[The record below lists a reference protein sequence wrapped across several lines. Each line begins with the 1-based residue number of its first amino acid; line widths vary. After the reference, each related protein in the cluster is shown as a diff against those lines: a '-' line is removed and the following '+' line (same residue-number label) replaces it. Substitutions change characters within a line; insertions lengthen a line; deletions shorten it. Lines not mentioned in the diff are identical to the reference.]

1 MKKSH
6 VTFVLAA
13 FSLIFASCASKPK
26 VEETKPAVE
35 PAEEKVE
42 QVVEQPEEEAPVVI
56 EEDNSAA
63 LEADENARKSSVE
76 EYEKAKALKNRID
89 ELGFALYDQTSYDA
103 GNKSLSDFENLK
115 DSDNASGAELLNL
128 SKDAYGKFANV
139 LNKAYKQLAK
149 EARTKAFVAKKDADS
164 VKAGAAAKAD
174 YNKAADEFKAGD
186 TNYSMQNCESAYGH
200 YITSESLFKSVFNT
214 VSERRAAAQKAIDE
228 AKAKVE
234 AAQQYALNADQEK
247 PLTDENTEGIEAED
261 AVLLEE
267 DSYTAPETLEA
278 EIPEEIEDFEG
289 DGNIE
294 ENPYV
299 APVVEESP
307 VVETTPAA
315 EEVQAAEET
324 SVAGETP
331 AEPEASV
338 AEEAAPA
345 EETTPVIEES
355 SAEPEASVAEE
366 TTPAEEAPVAE
377 EAAPAEE
384 SPVVET
390 TPAAEEIQA
399 VEETS
404 VAGETPA
411 EPEAPVA
418 EETPV
423 IEETPAEP
431 EASVAEEASPAE
443 EAPAEPEVT
452 AAEEVPVAEEEAP
465 AAEEAPVIEETPAE
479 PETSVIEEE
488 PSVEIVEQEAE

>member
-42 QVVEQPEEEAPVVI
+42 QVVEQPEEKAPVVI

-149 EARTKAFVAKKDADS
+149 EARTKAFAAKKDADS

-200 YITSESLFKSVFNT
+200 YVTSESLFKSVFNA

-307 VVETTPAA
+307 VVETTSAA

-366 TTPAEEAPVAE
+366 TTPAEEAP
-377 EAAPAEE
+377 
-384 SPVVET
+384 
-390 TPAAEEIQA
+390 AAE
-399 VEETS
+399 
-404 VAGETPA
+404 GTP
-411 EPEAPVA
+411 E
-418 EETPV
+418 
-423 IEETPAEP
+423 
-431 EASVAEEASPAE
+431 
-443 EAPAEPEVT
+443 EPEVT
-452 AAEEVPVAEEEAP
+452 AAEEASVAEETT
-465 AAEEAPVIEETPAE
+465 PVIEETPAE

>member
-200 YITSESLFKSVFNT
+200 YITSESLFKSVFNA

-299 APVVEESP
+299 APVVEESS

-315 EEVQAAEET
+315 EEVQTAEET

-338 AEEAAPA
+338 AEEASPA
-345 EETTPVIEES
+345 EETPVIEGTP
-355 SAEPEASVAEE
+355 AEPEVTS
-366 TTPAEEAPVAE
+366 AEEAPVAE

-384 SPVVET
+384 
-390 TPAAEEIQA
+390 
-399 VEETS
+399 
-404 VAGETPA
+404 TPA
-411 EPEAPVA
+411 EPEAPA
-418 EETPV
+418 
-423 IEETPAEP
+423 
-431 EASVAEEASPAE
+431 AEEASPAE
-443 EAPAEPEVT
+443 ET
-452 AAEEVPVAEEEAP
+452 T
-465 AAEEAPVIEETPAE
+465 PVIEETPAE

>member
-89 ELGFALYDQTSYDA
+89 ELGFAPYDQTSYDA

-115 DSDNASGAELLNL
+115 DSDNDSGAELLNL

-200 YITSESLFKSVFNT
+200 YVTSESLFKSVFNA

-315 EEVQAAEET
+315 EPEVTAAEESSPAEETTPVIEETPAEPEVTSAEEAPVAEETTPVTEEVQAAEET

-331 AEPEASV
+331 AEPEA
-338 AEEAAPA
+338 
-345 EETTPVIEES
+345 
-355 SAEPEASVAEE
+355 
-366 TTPAEEAPVAE
+366 
-377 EAAPAEE
+377 
-384 SPVVET
+384 
-390 TPAAEEIQA
+390 PAAEG
-399 VEETS
+399 T
-404 VAGETPA
+404 
-411 EPEAPVA
+411 
-418 EETPV
+418 
-423 IEETPAEP
+423 
-431 EASVAEEASPAE
+431 
-443 EAPAEPEVT
+443 PAEPEVT
-452 AAEEVPVAEEEAP
+452 AAEEAP
-465 AAEEAPVIEETPAE
+465 AAEETTPAE

>member
-1 MKKSH
+1 MKESH

-76 EYEKAKALKNRID
+76 EYEKAKALKKRID

-200 YITSESLFKSVFNT
+200 YVTSESLFKSVFNA

-307 VVETTPAA
+307 VVETTPA

-324 SVAGETP
+324 SVAG
-331 AEPEASV
+331 
-338 AEEAAPA
+338 
-345 EETTPVIEES
+345 
-355 SAEPEASVAEE
+355 
-366 TTPAEEAPVAE
+366 
-377 EAAPAEE
+377 
-384 SPVVET
+384 
-390 TPAAEEIQA
+390 
-399 VEETS
+399 
-404 VAGETPA
+404 
-411 EPEAPVA
+411 
-418 EETPV
+418 
-423 IEETPAEP
+423 ETPAEP

-452 AAEEVPVAEEEAP
+452 AAEEAPAAEEASPAEEVQAAEETSVAGETPAEPEASVAEETAPAEETPAEPEVTAAEEVPVAEPEAP
-465 AAEEAPVIEETPAE
+465 AAEEAPIIEETPAE

>member
-42 QVVEQPEEEAPVVI
+42 QVVEQPEKEAPVVI

-89 ELGFALYDQTSYDA
+89 ELGFAPYDQTSYDA

-200 YITSESLFKSVFNT
+200 YITSESLFKSVFNA

-307 VVETTPAA
+307 VVETTPA

-338 AEEAAPA
+338 AEEASPAEEAPA
-345 EETTPVIEES
+345 E
-355 SAEPEASVAEE
+355 PEVTS
-366 TTPAEEAPVAE
+366 AEEAPVAE

-384 SPVVET
+384 T
-390 TPAAEEIQA
+390 T
-399 VEETS
+399 
-404 VAGETPA
+404 
-411 EPEAPVA
+411 
-418 EETPV
+418 
-423 IEETPAEP
+423 
-431 EASVAEEASPAE
+431 
-443 EAPAEPEVT
+443 
-452 AAEEVPVAEEEAP
+452 
-465 AAEEAPVIEETPAE
+465 PVIEETPAE

>member
-42 QVVEQPEEEAPVVI
+42 QVVEQPEEKAPVVI

-200 YITSESLFKSVFNT
+200 YVTSESLFKSVFNA

-315 EEVQAAEET
+315 EEVQAVEET

-338 AEEAAPA
+338 AEEASPA
-345 EETTPVIEES
+345 EETPVIEES
-355 SAEPEASVAEE
+355 SAEPEASVA
-366 TTPAEEAPVAE
+366 
-377 EAAPAEE
+377 
-384 SPVVET
+384 
-390 TPAAEEIQA
+390 
-399 VEETS
+399 
-404 VAGETPA
+404 GETPA
-411 EPEAPVA
+411 EPEAPAA
-418 EETPV
+418 EE
-423 IEETPAEP
+423 AAP
-431 EASVAEEASPAE
+431 EASVAEEAPAAEETTPAEPEVTSAE
-443 EAPAEPEVT
+443 EAPVAEETTPVIEGTPAEPEVT

-465 AAEEAPVIEETPAE
+465 AAEEAPIIEETPAE

>member
-149 EARTKAFVAKKDADS
+149 EARTKAFAAKKDADS

-200 YITSESLFKSVFNT
+200 YVTSESLFKSVFNT

-307 VVETTPAA
+307 VVETTSAA

-366 TTPAEEAPVAE
+366 TTPAEEAP
-377 EAAPAEE
+377 
-384 SPVVET
+384 
-390 TPAAEEIQA
+390 AAE
-399 VEETS
+399 
-404 VAGETPA
+404 GTP
-411 EPEAPVA
+411 E
-418 EETPV
+418 
-423 IEETPAEP
+423 
-431 EASVAEEASPAE
+431 
-443 EAPAEPEVT
+443 EPEVT
-452 AAEEVPVAEEEAP
+452 AAEEAPVAEETT
-465 AAEEAPVIEETPAE
+465 PVIEETPAE

>member
-149 EARTKAFVAKKDADS
+149 EARTKAFAAKKDADS
-164 VKAGAAAKAD
+164 VKAGAAAKVD

-200 YITSESLFKSVFNT
+200 YVTSESLFKSVFNT

-299 APVVEESP
+299 APVVEESS

-345 EETTPVIEES
+345 EE
-355 SAEPEASVAEE
+355 EA
-366 TTPAEEAPVAE
+366 
-377 EAAPAEE
+377 
-384 SPVVET
+384 
-390 TPAAEEIQA
+390 
-399 VEETS
+399 
-404 VAGETPA
+404 
-411 EPEAPVA
+411 
-418 EETPV
+418 PV

-431 EASVAEEASPAE
+431 EAPAAEETAPAE
-443 EAPAEPEVT
+443 EIPVIEGTPEEPEVT
-452 AAEEVPVAEEEAP
+452 AAEEVPVAEEA
-465 AAEEAPVIEETPAE
+465 ALAEETPVIEETPAE

>member
-42 QVVEQPEEEAPVVI
+42 QVVEQPEEKAPVVI

-149 EARTKAFVAKKDADS
+149 EARTKAFAAKKDADS

-200 YITSESLFKSVFNT
+200 YVTSESLFKSVFNT

-307 VVETTPAA
+307 VVETTSAA

-366 TTPAEEAPVAE
+366 TTPAEEAP
-377 EAAPAEE
+377 
-384 SPVVET
+384 
-390 TPAAEEIQA
+390 AAE
-399 VEETS
+399 
-404 VAGETPA
+404 GTP
-411 EPEAPVA
+411 E
-418 EETPV
+418 
-423 IEETPAEP
+423 
-431 EASVAEEASPAE
+431 
-443 EAPAEPEVT
+443 EPEVT
-452 AAEEVPVAEEEAP
+452 AAEEAPVAEETT
-465 AAEEAPVIEETPAE
+465 PVIEETPAE

>member
-89 ELGFALYDQTSYDA
+89 ELGFASYDQTSYDA

-200 YITSESLFKSVFNT
+200 YVTSESLFKSVFNA

-299 APVVEESP
+299 APVVEESS

-315 EEVQAAEET
+315 EEVQTAEET

-338 AEEAAPA
+338 AEEAAL
-345 EETTPVIEES
+345 
-355 SAEPEASVAEE
+355 
-366 TTPAEEAPVAE
+366 
-377 EAAPAEE
+377 AEE

-390 TPAAEEIQA
+390 TPA
-399 VEETS
+399 
-404 VAGETPA
+404 
-411 EPEAPVA
+411 A

-443 EAPAEPEVT
+443 ETPVIEGTPAEPEVT
-452 AAEEVPVAEEEAP
+452 SAEEAPVAEEAAPAEETPAEPEAP
-465 AAEEAPVIEETPAE
+465 AAEEASPAEETTPVIEETPAE

>member
-89 ELGFALYDQTSYDA
+89 ELGFAPYDQTSYDA

-115 DSDNASGAELLNL
+115 DSDNDSGAELLNL

-149 EARTKAFVAKKDADS
+149 EARTKAFAAKKDADS

-200 YITSESLFKSVFNT
+200 YVTSESLFKSVFNA

-315 EEVQAAEET
+315 EPEVTAAEESSPAEETTPVIEETPAEPEVTSAEEAPVAEETTPVTEEVQAAEET

-331 AEPEASV
+331 AEPEA
-338 AEEAAPA
+338 
-345 EETTPVIEES
+345 
-355 SAEPEASVAEE
+355 
-366 TTPAEEAPVAE
+366 
-377 EAAPAEE
+377 
-384 SPVVET
+384 
-390 TPAAEEIQA
+390 PAAEG
-399 VEETS
+399 T
-404 VAGETPA
+404 
-411 EPEAPVA
+411 
-418 EETPV
+418 
-423 IEETPAEP
+423 
-431 EASVAEEASPAE
+431 
-443 EAPAEPEVT
+443 PAEPEVT
-452 AAEEVPVAEEEAP
+452 AAEEAP
-465 AAEEAPVIEETPAE
+465 AAEETTPAE

>member
-200 YITSESLFKSVFNT
+200 YVTSESLFKSVFNA

-315 EEVQAAEET
+315 EEVQTAEET

-338 AEEAAPA
+338 AEEASPA
-345 EETTPVIEES
+345 EETPVIEGTP
-355 SAEPEASVAEE
+355 AEPEVTS
-366 TTPAEEAPVAE
+366 AEEAPVAE

-384 SPVVET
+384 
-390 TPAAEEIQA
+390 
-399 VEETS
+399 
-404 VAGETPA
+404 TPA
-411 EPEAPVA
+411 EPEAPA
-418 EETPV
+418 
-423 IEETPAEP
+423 
-431 EASVAEEASPAE
+431 AEEASPAE
-443 EAPAEPEVT
+443 ET
-452 AAEEVPVAEEEAP
+452 T
-465 AAEEAPVIEETPAE
+465 PVIEETPAE

>member
-42 QVVEQPEEEAPVVI
+42 QVVEQPEEEATVVI

-89 ELGFALYDQTSYDA
+89 ELGFAPYDQTSYDA

-200 YITSESLFKSVFNT
+200 YITSESLFKSVFNA

-315 EEVQAAEET
+315 EEAQAAEET

-331 AEPEASV
+331 AEPEAP
-338 AEEAAPA
+338 AAEEATPEEAAPA
-345 EETTPVIEES
+345 EEEAPVIE
-355 SAEPEASVAEE
+355 
-366 TTPAEEAPVAE
+366 
-377 EAAPAEE
+377 
-384 SPVVET
+384 
-390 TPAAEEIQA
+390 
-399 VEETS
+399 
-404 VAGETPA
+404 ETPA

-431 EASVAEEASPAE
+431 EAPAAEETAPAE
-443 EAPAEPEVT
+443 EAPAEPEVTAAEEAPAAEEEAPAAEEAPVIEGTPAEPEVT

-465 AAEEAPVIEETPAE
+465 AAEETTPVIEETPAE

>member
-42 QVVEQPEEEAPVVI
+42 QVVEQPVAEETPAVV

-63 LEADENARKSSVE
+63 LEDEAARKSSVE
-76 EYEKAKALKNRID
+76 EYEKAKALKSRID
-89 ELGFALYDQTSYDA
+89 ELGFASYDQVSYDA
-103 GNKSLSDFENLK
+103 GSKSLSDFESLK
-115 DSDNASGAELLNL
+115 DSENASGAELLSL

-149 EARTKAFVAKKDADS
+149 EARTKAFAAKKDADS

-200 YITSESLFKSVFNT
+200 YVTSESLFKSVFNT

-278 EIPEEIEDFEG
+278 EIPEEIADFEG

-299 APVVEESP
+299 AP
-307 VVETTPAA
+307 AA
-315 EEVQAAEET
+315 E
-324 SVAGETP
+324 
-331 AEPEASV
+331 
-338 AEEAAPA
+338 
-345 EETTPVIEES
+345 
-355 SAEPEASVAEE
+355 
-366 TTPAEEAPVAE
+366 
-377 EAAPAEE
+377 
-384 SPVVET
+384 
-390 TPAAEEIQA
+390 
-399 VEETS
+399 
-404 VAGETPA
+404 ETPA

-423 IEETPAEP
+423 VEEAPVVEETPA
-431 EASVAEEASPAE
+431 V
-443 EAPAEPEVT
+443 
-452 AAEEVPVAEEEAP
+452 EEVP
-465 AAEEAPVIEETPAE
+465 AAKETTPV
-479 PETSVIEEE
+479 VEEE

>member
-42 QVVEQPEEEAPVVI
+42 QVVEQPEEKAPVVI

-149 EARTKAFVAKKDADS
+149 EARTKAFAAKKDADS

-200 YITSESLFKSVFNT
+200 YVTSESLFKSVFNA

-307 VVETTPAA
+307 AVETTPA

-338 AEEAAPA
+338 AEEASPA
-345 EETTPVIEES
+345 EETPVIEGTP
-355 SAEPEASVAEE
+355 AEPEVTS
-366 TTPAEEAPVAE
+366 AEEAPVAE

-384 SPVVET
+384 
-390 TPAAEEIQA
+390 
-399 VEETS
+399 
-404 VAGETPA
+404 TPA
-411 EPEAPVA
+411 EPEAPA
-418 EETPV
+418 
-423 IEETPAEP
+423 
-431 EASVAEEASPAE
+431 AEEASPAE
-443 EAPAEPEVT
+443 EAPAAEGTPAEPEVT
-452 AAEEVPVAEEEAP
+452 AAEEASPAEETT
-465 AAEEAPVIEETPAE
+465 PVIEETPAE

>member
-103 GNKSLSDFENLK
+103 GTKSLSDFENLK

-200 YITSESLFKSVFNT
+200 YVTSESLFKSVFNT

-299 APVVEESP
+299 APVVEESS

-315 EEVQAAEET
+315 EEVQAVEET

-338 AEEAAPA
+338 AEEASPA
-345 EETTPVIEES
+345 EEAPVIEES

-366 TTPAEEAPVAE
+366 TTPAEEAP
-377 EAAPAEE
+377 
-384 SPVVET
+384 
-390 TPAAEEIQA
+390 AAEG
-399 VEETS
+399 T
-404 VAGETPA
+404 
-411 EPEAPVA
+411 
-418 EETPV
+418 
-423 IEETPAEP
+423 
-431 EASVAEEASPAE
+431 
-443 EAPAEPEVT
+443 PAEPEVT
-452 AAEEVPVAEEEAP
+452 AAEEASPAEETPVIEATP
-465 AAEEAPVIEETPAE
+465 AEPEVTSAEEAPVAEETTP
-479 PETSVIEEE
+479 VIEEE

>member
-42 QVVEQPEEEAPVVI
+42 QVVEQPEEKAPVVI

-200 YITSESLFKSVFNT
+200 YVTSESLFKSVFNT

-307 VVETTPAA
+307 VVETTPA

-345 EETTPVIEES
+345 EE
-355 SAEPEASVAEE
+355 
-366 TTPAEEAPVAE
+366 
-377 EAAPAEE
+377 

-390 TPAAEEIQA
+390 TPAAEEVQA
-399 VEETS
+399 AEETS

-411 EPEAPVA
+411 EPEAPAAEETTPA

-423 IEETPAEP
+423 IEG
-431 EASVAEEASPAE
+431 
-443 EAPAEPEVT
+443 
-452 AAEEVPVAEEEAP
+452 
-465 AAEEAPVIEETPAE
+465 TPAE

>member
-149 EARTKAFVAKKDADS
+149 EARTKAFAAKKDADS

-200 YITSESLFKSVFNT
+200 YVTSESLFKSVFNA

-307 VVETTPAA
+307 AVETTPA

-324 SVAGETP
+324 SVAG
-331 AEPEASV
+331 
-338 AEEAAPA
+338 
-345 EETTPVIEES
+345 
-355 SAEPEASVAEE
+355 
-366 TTPAEEAPVAE
+366 
-377 EAAPAEE
+377 
-384 SPVVET
+384 
-390 TPAAEEIQA
+390 
-399 VEETS
+399 
-404 VAGETPA
+404 
-411 EPEAPVA
+411 
-418 EETPV
+418 
-423 IEETPAEP
+423 ETPAEP

-452 AAEEVPVAEEEAP
+452 AAEEAPVIEETPAEPEAPAAEGTPAQPEVTAAEEAP
-465 AAEEAPVIEETPAE
+465 AAEEASPAEEVQAAEETSVAGETPAEPEAPAAEETLAE

>member
-200 YITSESLFKSVFNT
+200 YVTSESLFKSVFNA

-299 APVVEESP
+299 APVVEESS

-338 AEEAAPA
+338 AEEASPA
-345 EETTPVIEES
+345 EEAPVIEES

-366 TTPAEEAPVAE
+366 TTPAEEAP
-377 EAAPAEE
+377 
-384 SPVVET
+384 
-390 TPAAEEIQA
+390 AAE
-399 VEETS
+399 
-404 VAGETPA
+404 GTPA
-411 EPEAPVA
+411 EPEVTAA
-418 EETPV
+418 EEASPAEETTPV

-431 EASVAEEASPAE
+431 EA
-443 EAPAEPEVT
+443 
-452 AAEEVPVAEEEAP
+452 P
-465 AAEEAPVIEETPAE
+465 AAEEASVIEETPAE

>member
-89 ELGFALYDQTSYDA
+89 ELGFASYDQTSYDA

-149 EARTKAFVAKKDADS
+149 EARTKAFAAKKDADS

-200 YITSESLFKSVFNT
+200 YVTSESLFKSVFNA

-338 AEEAAPA
+338 AEEASPA
-345 EETTPVIEES
+345 EEAPVIEES

-366 TTPAEEAPVAE
+366 APAAEETPVIEGTPEEPEVTAAEEAPVAE
-377 EAAPAEE
+377 E
-384 SPVVET
+384 T
-390 TPAAEEIQA
+390 T
-399 VEETS
+399 
-404 VAGETPA
+404 
-411 EPEAPVA
+411 
-418 EETPV
+418 
-423 IEETPAEP
+423 
-431 EASVAEEASPAE
+431 
-443 EAPAEPEVT
+443 
-452 AAEEVPVAEEEAP
+452 
-465 AAEEAPVIEETPAE
+465 PVIEETPAE

>member
-200 YITSESLFKSVFNT
+200 YVTSESLFKSVFNT

-315 EEVQAAEET
+315 EEAQAAEET

-331 AEPEASV
+331 AEPEVTA
-338 AEEAAPA
+338 AEEAPAA
-345 EETTPVIEES
+345 EETTPVIEE
-355 SAEPEASVAEE
+355 
-366 TTPAEEAPVAE
+366 
-377 EAAPAEE
+377 
-384 SPVVET
+384 
-390 TPAAEEIQA
+390 
-399 VEETS
+399 
-404 VAGETPA
+404 TPA
-411 EPEAPVA
+411 EPEAPAAEEAAPA

-431 EASVAEEASPAE
+431 EASVAEEASLAE
-443 EAPAEPEVT
+443 EAPAESEVT
-452 AAEEVPVAEEEAP
+452 VAEEATPEEAPVAEETT
-465 AAEEAPVIEETPAE
+465 PVIEETPAE

>member
-89 ELGFALYDQTSYDA
+89 ELGFASYDQTSYDA

-200 YITSESLFKSVFNT
+200 YVTSESLFKSVFNA

-299 APVVEESP
+299 APVVEESS
-307 VVETTPAA
+307 VVETTPA
-315 EEVQAAEET
+315 
-324 SVAGETP
+324 
-331 AEPEASV
+331 
-338 AEEAAPA
+338 
-345 EETTPVIEES
+345 
-355 SAEPEASVAEE
+355 
-366 TTPAEEAPVAE
+366 
-377 EAAPAEE
+377 
-384 SPVVET
+384 
-390 TPAAEEIQA
+390 
-399 VEETS
+399 
-404 VAGETPA
+404 
-411 EPEAPVA
+411 A

-443 EAPAEPEVT
+443 ETPVIEGTPAEPEVT
-452 AAEEVPVAEEEAP
+452 SAEEAPVAEEAAPAEETPAEPEAP
-465 AAEEAPVIEETPAE
+465 AAEEASPAEETTPVIEETPAE

>member
-89 ELGFALYDQTSYDA
+89 ELGFAPYDQTSYDA

-149 EARTKAFVAKKDADS
+149 EARTKAFAAKKDADS

-200 YITSESLFKSVFNT
+200 YVTSESLFKSVFNA

-307 VVETTPAA
+307 VVETTPA

-338 AEEAAPA
+338 AEEASPA
-345 EETTPVIEES
+345 EEAP
-355 SAEPEASVAEE
+355 AQPEVTS
-366 TTPAEEAPVAE
+366 AEEAPVAE

-384 SPVVET
+384 T
-390 TPAAEEIQA
+390 T
-399 VEETS
+399 
-404 VAGETPA
+404 
-411 EPEAPVA
+411 
-418 EETPV
+418 
-423 IEETPAEP
+423 
-431 EASVAEEASPAE
+431 
-443 EAPAEPEVT
+443 
-452 AAEEVPVAEEEAP
+452 
-465 AAEEAPVIEETPAE
+465 PVIEETPAE

>member
-1 MKKSH
+1 MVK
-6 VTFVLAA
+6 LY
-13 FSLIFASCASKPK
+13 
-26 VEETKPAVE
+26 
-35 PAEEKVE
+35 
-42 QVVEQPEEEAPVVI
+42 
-56 EEDNSAA
+56 
-63 LEADENARKSSVE
+63 SVGSNLRFPFLRS
-76 EYEKAKALKNRID
+76 LKNRID

-200 YITSESLFKSVFNT
+200 YVTSESLFKSVFNA

-315 EEVQAAEET
+315 EEVQAVEET

-345 EETTPVIEES
+345 EEAP
-355 SAEPEASVAEE
+355 AEPEVTS
-366 TTPAEEAPVAE
+366 AEEAPAAE

-390 TPAAEEIQA
+390 TPAAEEVQA
-399 VEETS
+399 AEETS
-404 VAGETPA
+404 VAG
-411 EPEAPVA
+411 
-418 EETPV
+418 
-423 IEETPAEP
+423 ETPAEP

-443 EAPAEPEVT
+443 ET
-452 AAEEVPVAEEEAP
+452 T
-465 AAEEAPVIEETPAE
+465 PVIEGTPAE

>member
-200 YITSESLFKSVFNT
+200 YITSESLFKSVFNA

-315 EEVQAAEET
+315 EEAQAAEET

-331 AEPEASV
+331 AEPEAP
-338 AEEAAPA
+338 AAEEATPEEAAPA
-345 EETTPVIEES
+345 QPEVTSAEEAP
-355 SAEPEASVAEE
+355 AEPEVTS
-366 TTPAEEAPVAE
+366 AEEAPVAE

-384 SPVVET
+384 T
-390 TPAAEEIQA
+390 T
-399 VEETS
+399 
-404 VAGETPA
+404 
-411 EPEAPVA
+411 
-418 EETPV
+418 
-423 IEETPAEP
+423 
-431 EASVAEEASPAE
+431 
-443 EAPAEPEVT
+443 
-452 AAEEVPVAEEEAP
+452 
-465 AAEEAPVIEETPAE
+465 PVIEETPAE

>member
-42 QVVEQPEEEAPVVI
+42 QVVEQPEEKAPVVI

-200 YITSESLFKSVFNT
+200 YVTSESLFKSLFNT

-307 VVETTPAA
+307 VVETTPAEEVQAAEETSVAGETPAEPEASVAEEASPAEETPVIEGTPAEPEVTSAEEAPAAEEAAPAEESPVVETTPAA

-338 AEEAAPA
+338 AEEASPAEEAPAQPEVTSAEEAPA
-345 EETTPVIEES
+345 E
-355 SAEPEASVAEE
+355 PEVTS
-366 TTPAEEAPVAE
+366 AEEAPVAE

-384 SPVVET
+384 T
-390 TPAAEEIQA
+390 T
-399 VEETS
+399 
-404 VAGETPA
+404 
-411 EPEAPVA
+411 
-418 EETPV
+418 
-423 IEETPAEP
+423 
-431 EASVAEEASPAE
+431 
-443 EAPAEPEVT
+443 
-452 AAEEVPVAEEEAP
+452 
-465 AAEEAPVIEETPAE
+465 PVIEETPAE

>member
-42 QVVEQPEEEAPVVI
+42 QVVEQPEEKAPVVI

-200 YITSESLFKSVFNT
+200 YVTSESLFKSVFNT

-315 EEVQAAEET
+315 EEAQAAEET

-331 AEPEASV
+331 AEPEAP
-338 AEEAAPA
+338 AAEEATPEEAAPA
-345 EETTPVIEES
+345 E
-355 SAEPEASVAEE
+355 PEVTS
-366 TTPAEEAPVAE
+366 AEEAPAAE

-390 TPAAEEIQA
+390 TPAAEEVQA
-399 VEETS
+399 AEETS

-411 EPEAPVA
+411 EPE
-418 EETPV
+418 T
-423 IEETPAEP
+423 
-431 EASVAEEASPAE
+431 SVAE

-452 AAEEVPVAEEEAP
+452 AAEEASPAEETT
-465 AAEEAPVIEETPAE
+465 PVIEETPAE

>member
-200 YITSESLFKSVFNT
+200 YVTSESLFKSVFNA

-299 APVVEESP
+299 APVVEESQ

-331 AEPEASV
+331 AEPE
-338 AEEAAPA
+338 
-345 EETTPVIEES
+345 T
-355 SAEPEASVAEE
+355 
-366 TTPAEEAPVAE
+366 
-377 EAAPAEE
+377 
-384 SPVVET
+384 
-390 TPAAEEIQA
+390 
-399 VEETS
+399 
-404 VAGETPA
+404 
-411 EPEAPVA
+411 
-418 EETPV
+418 
-423 IEETPAEP
+423 
-431 EASVAEEASPAE
+431 SVAEEASPAE
-443 EAPAEPEVT
+443 EAPAEPEAS
-452 AAEEVPVAEEEAP
+452 AAEEAPAAEEEAQVIEETP
-465 AAEEAPVIEETPAE
+465 AEPEVTAAEEAPVIEETPAEPEAPAAEGTPAEPEVTAAEESPVVETTPAEPEAPAAEETTPAEEAPAE

>member
-76 EYEKAKALKNRID
+76 EYEKAKALKKRID

-115 DSDNASGAELLNL
+115 DSGNASGAELLNL

-200 YITSESLFKSVFNT
+200 YVTSESLFKSVFNT

-338 AEEAAPA
+338 AEEASPA
-345 EETTPVIEES
+345 EEAPVIEES

-384 SPVVET
+384 
-390 TPAAEEIQA
+390 
-399 VEETS
+399 
-404 VAGETPA
+404 TPA
-411 EPEAPVA
+411 EPEVTSAEEAPVA
-418 EETPV
+418 EET
-423 IEETPAEP
+423 TP
-431 EASVAEEASPAE
+431 
-443 EAPAEPEVT
+443 
-452 AAEEVPVAEEEAP
+452 
-465 AAEEAPVIEETPAE
+465 
-479 PETSVIEEE
+479 VIEEE

>member
-200 YITSESLFKSVFNT
+200 YVTSESLFKSVFNT

-338 AEEAAPA
+338 AEEASPA
-345 EETTPVIEES
+345 EEAPVIEES

-366 TTPAEEAPVAE
+366 TTPAEEAP
-377 EAAPAEE
+377 
-384 SPVVET
+384 
-390 TPAAEEIQA
+390 AAEG
-399 VEETS
+399 T
-404 VAGETPA
+404 
-411 EPEAPVA
+411 
-418 EETPV
+418 
-423 IEETPAEP
+423 
-431 EASVAEEASPAE
+431 
-443 EAPAEPEVT
+443 PAEPEVT
-452 AAEEVPVAEEEAP
+452 AAEEAPVAEETT
-465 AAEEAPVIEETPAE
+465 PVIEETLAE

-488 PSVEIVEQEAE
+488 PSEEIVEQEAE

>member
-42 QVVEQPEEEAPVVI
+42 QVVEQPEEKAPVVI

-89 ELGFALYDQTSYDA
+89 ELGFAPYDQTSYDA

-200 YITSESLFKSVFNT
+200 YVTSESLFKSVFNA

-307 VVETTPAA
+307 VVETTPVT

-324 SVAGETP
+324 SVAGEAP

-338 AEEAAPA
+338 AEEASPA
-345 EETTPVIEES
+345 EEAPVIEES

-366 TTPAEEAPVAE
+366 TTPAEEAPAAEGTPAEPEVTAAEEAPAAE

-390 TPAAEEIQA
+390 TPAAEEVQA
-399 VEETS
+399 AEETS

-411 EPEAPVA
+411 EPEAPAA

-423 IEETPAEP
+423 IEGTPE
-431 EASVAEEASPAE
+431 
-443 EAPAEPEVT
+443 
-452 AAEEVPVAEEEAP
+452 
-465 AAEEAPVIEETPAE
+465 E

>member
-200 YITSESLFKSVFNT
+200 YVTSESLFKSVFNT

-307 VVETTPAA
+307 VVETTPA

-331 AEPEASV
+331 AEPEA
-338 AEEAAPA
+338 P
-345 EETTPVIEES
+345 
-355 SAEPEASVAEE
+355 
-366 TTPAEEAPVAE
+366 
-377 EAAPAEE
+377 
-384 SPVVET
+384 
-390 TPAAEEIQA
+390 
-399 VEETS
+399 
-404 VAGETPA
+404 
-411 EPEAPVA
+411 
-418 EETPV
+418 
-423 IEETPAEP
+423 
-431 EASVAEEASPAE
+431 VAEEASPAE

-452 AAEEVPVAEEEAP
+452 SAEEAPVAEEAAP
-465 AAEEAPVIEETPAE
+465 AEETTPVIEETPAE

>member
-42 QVVEQPEEEAPVVI
+42 QVVEQPEEKAPVVI

-149 EARTKAFVAKKDADS
+149 EARTKAFAAKKDADS

-200 YITSESLFKSVFNT
+200 YVTSESLFKSVFNT

-307 VVETTPAA
+307 VVETTPVT

-331 AEPEASV
+331 AEPE
-338 AEEAAPA
+338 
-345 EETTPVIEES
+345 
-355 SAEPEASVAEE
+355 
-366 TTPAEEAPVAE
+366 
-377 EAAPAEE
+377 
-384 SPVVET
+384 
-390 TPAAEEIQA
+390 
-399 VEETS
+399 TS
-404 VAGETPA
+404 VAGEA
-411 EPEAPVA
+411 A
-418 EETPV
+418 
-423 IEETPAEP
+423 
-431 EASVAEEASPAE
+431 PAE

-452 AAEEVPVAEEEAP
+452 AAEEAPVAEETTPAEETPAEPEVTSAEEAP
-465 AAEEAPVIEETPAE
+465 AAEEATPEEASPAEETTPVIEETPAE

>member
-42 QVVEQPEEEAPVVI
+42 QVVEQPEKEAPVVI

-89 ELGFALYDQTSYDA
+89 ELGFAPYDQTSYDA

-200 YITSESLFKSVFNT
+200 YVTSESLFKSVFNA

-315 EEVQAAEET
+315 EEVQAVEET

-345 EETTPVIEES
+345 EEAPAEPEVTSAEEAPAAEEAAPAEESPVVETTPAAEEVQAAEETSVAGETPAEPEASVAEEASPAEEAPVIEES

-366 TTPAEEAPVAE
+366 TTPAEEAP
-377 EAAPAEE
+377 
-384 SPVVET
+384 
-390 TPAAEEIQA
+390 AAEG
-399 VEETS
+399 T
-404 VAGETPA
+404 
-411 EPEAPVA
+411 
-418 EETPV
+418 
-423 IEETPAEP
+423 
-431 EASVAEEASPAE
+431 
-443 EAPAEPEVT
+443 PAEPEVT
-452 AAEEVPVAEEEAP
+452 AAEEASPAEETT
-465 AAEEAPVIEETPAE
+465 PVIEETPAE

>member
-42 QVVEQPEEEAPVVI
+42 QVVEQPEEKAPVVI

-164 VKAGAAAKAD
+164 VKSGAAAKAD

-200 YITSESLFKSVFNT
+200 YVTSESLFKSVFNA

-307 VVETTPAA
+307 AVETTPAA

-355 SAEPEASVAEE
+355 CAEPEASVAEE
-366 TTPAEEAPVAE
+366 TTPAEEAP
-377 EAAPAEE
+377 
-384 SPVVET
+384 
-390 TPAAEEIQA
+390 AAE
-399 VEETS
+399 
-404 VAGETPA
+404 GTP
-411 EPEAPVA
+411 E
-418 EETPV
+418 
-423 IEETPAEP
+423 
-431 EASVAEEASPAE
+431 
-443 EAPAEPEVT
+443 EPEVT
-452 AAEEVPVAEEEAP
+452 AAEEAPVAEETT
-465 AAEEAPVIEETPAE
+465 PVIEETPAE

>member
-1 MKKSH
+1 M
-6 VTFVLAA
+6 
-13 FSLIFASCASKPK
+13 IFASCASKPK

-200 YITSESLFKSVFNT
+200 YVTSESLFKSVFNA

-307 VVETTPAA
+307 VVETTSAA

-324 SVAGETP
+324 SGAGETP

-366 TTPAEEAPVAE
+366 TTPAEEAP
-377 EAAPAEE
+377 
-384 SPVVET
+384 
-390 TPAAEEIQA
+390 AAE
-399 VEETS
+399 
-404 VAGETPA
+404 GTP
-411 EPEAPVA
+411 E
-418 EETPV
+418 
-423 IEETPAEP
+423 
-431 EASVAEEASPAE
+431 
-443 EAPAEPEVT
+443 EPEVT

-465 AAEEAPVIEETPAE
+465 PAEETPVIEETPAEPETSVIEETPAE

>member
-89 ELGFALYDQTSYDA
+89 ELGFAPYDQTSYDA

-200 YITSESLFKSVFNT
+200 YVTSESLFKSVFNA

-315 EEVQAAEET
+315 EPEVTAAEESSPAEETTPVIEETPAEPEVTSAEEAPVAEETTPVTEEVQAAEET

-331 AEPEASV
+331 AEPEA
-338 AEEAAPA
+338 
-345 EETTPVIEES
+345 
-355 SAEPEASVAEE
+355 
-366 TTPAEEAPVAE
+366 
-377 EAAPAEE
+377 
-384 SPVVET
+384 
-390 TPAAEEIQA
+390 PAAEG
-399 VEETS
+399 T
-404 VAGETPA
+404 
-411 EPEAPVA
+411 
-418 EETPV
+418 
-423 IEETPAEP
+423 
-431 EASVAEEASPAE
+431 
-443 EAPAEPEVT
+443 PAEPEVT
-452 AAEEVPVAEEEAP
+452 AAEEAP
-465 AAEEAPVIEETPAE
+465 AAEETTPAE

>member
-89 ELGFALYDQTSYDA
+89 ELGFAPYDQTSYDA
-103 GNKSLSDFENLK
+103 GTKSLSDFENLK

-200 YITSESLFKSVFNT
+200 YVTSESLFKSVFNA

-315 EEVQAAEET
+315 EEVQAVEET

-345 EETTPVIEES
+345 EEAPAEPEVTSAEEAPAAEEAAPAEESPVVETTPAAEEVQAAEETSVAGETPAEPEASVAEEASPAEEAPVIEES

-366 TTPAEEAPVAE
+366 TTPAEEAP
-377 EAAPAEE
+377 
-384 SPVVET
+384 
-390 TPAAEEIQA
+390 AAE
-399 VEETS
+399 
-404 VAGETPA
+404 G
-411 EPEAPVA
+411 
-418 EETPV
+418 
-423 IEETPAEP
+423 
-431 EASVAEEASPAE
+431 
-443 EAPAEPEVT
+443 
-452 AAEEVPVAEEEAP
+452 
-465 AAEEAPVIEETPAE
+465 TPAE

>member
-42 QVVEQPEEEAPVVI
+42 QVVEQPEEKAPVVI

-200 YITSESLFKSVFNT
+200 YVTSESLFKSVFNA

-315 EEVQAAEET
+315 EEVQAVEET

-345 EETTPVIEES
+345 EEAP
-355 SAEPEASVAEE
+355 AEPEVTS
-366 TTPAEEAPVAE
+366 AEEAPAAE

-390 TPAAEEIQA
+390 TPAAEEVQA
-399 VEETS
+399 AEETS
-404 VAGETPA
+404 VAG
-411 EPEAPVA
+411 
-418 EETPV
+418 
-423 IEETPAEP
+423 ETPAEP

-443 EAPAEPEVT
+443 ETTPVIEETPAEP
-452 AAEEVPVAEEEAP
+452 EAP
-465 AAEEAPVIEETPAE
+465 AAEETLAE